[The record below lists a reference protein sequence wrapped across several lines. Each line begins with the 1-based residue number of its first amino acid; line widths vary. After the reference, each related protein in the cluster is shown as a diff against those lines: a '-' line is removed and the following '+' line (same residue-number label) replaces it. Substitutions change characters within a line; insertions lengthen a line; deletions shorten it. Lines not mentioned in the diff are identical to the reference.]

1 MPHDPFVKKLISAI
15 LAPAAL
21 CLMLAGCYFAFPDV
35 TEITTSSAVATTT
48 ATESVTEASSSE
60 EETTSSS
67 EETTSSSSKE
77 ETTTTASETTTTSSE
92 TYGVSED
99 GEYYSKDEV
108 ALYIHLYGHLP
119 SNFITKK
126 EARALGWSGGSV
138 EDFAPGK
145 VIGGDKYG
153 NYEGNLPGG
162 KGLTYHECDIDTKGK
177 SKRGAKRIV
186 FSNDGHIYYT
196 DDHYSTFTL
205 LYGD

>member
-1 MPHDPFVKKLISAI
+1 MPRDHFAKKLISAI

-21 CLMLAGCYFAFPDV
+21 CLMLAGCNFALPDV
-35 TEITTSSAVATTT
+35 TDSTTSSAVATTT
-48 ATESVTEASSSE
+48 ATESVTESSSSE

-77 ETTTTASETTTTSSE
+77 ETTTTASETITTSSE

>member
-35 TEITTSSAVATTT
+35 TESTTSSAVATTT

-60 EETTSSS
+60 EETTSSE

-77 ETTTTASETTTTSSE
+77 ETTTTSETTTSSE

>member
-1 MPHDPFVKKLISAI
+1 MPRDHFAKKLISAI

-21 CLMLAGCYFAFPDV
+21 CLMFAGCYFAFPDV
-35 TEITTSSAVATTT
+35 TESTTSSAVATTT

-60 EETTSSS
+60 EEPNSSS
-67 EETTSSSSKE
+67 TE
-77 ETTTTASETTTTSSE
+77 ETTTTTSETTTSSE

-108 ALYIHLYGHLP
+108 ALYIHLFGHLP

-153 NYEGNLPGG
+153 NYEGVLPKG